1 MRRTSRLA
9 VTLVA
14 LLAVSATLFTTS
26 ARGPVLAADPL
37 TEARAQ
43 KDALEH
49 QLAEQRASLDALK
62 AKSASLSAQLDAAEA
77 ALADATA
84 EYERVSSLLEQVRI
98 DVTDIQ
104 GRIADLLSQISDLD
118 GQLRAIAADI
128 VHQTDDLRTREA
140 LLEDHLR
147 SAYEQSQTSVL
158 EVLLSSDSLDAA
170 TNQVGYLLTV
180 SEQDQALAAEIRGI
194 RAELEIKQ
202 ESLREG
208 RRALRDARVQASD
221 EERTLEERQ
230 QQLTELER
238 QAAALQA
245 AAEQR
250 RAEQEA
256 ALNAAL
262 QAQGNVEAQV
272 AASQRAFDAQNALV
286 GKLVAQQAALE
297 EARRQAEEE
306 AKKRAQ
312 QVSAR
317 GFRWPEAAPRVTQ
330 EWGPT
335 SFVLEP
341 PYTYHGV
348 YYRHFHGGIDMASGC
363 NTPILAAG
371 TGVVVASGQPLWPW
385 DSGFGVVIDHGNGVQ
400 TWYWHLQPRV
410 IVRPGQ
416 PITIGSVIG
425 YEGSTGN
432 STGCHLHFAVNDH
445 GVWENPRA
453 YLP

>member
-49 QLAEQRASLDALK
+49 QLAEQRAALDALK

-84 EYERVSSLLEQVRI
+84 EYERVSGLLEQVRI

-104 GRIADLLSQISDLD
+104 SRIADLLSQISELD

-170 TNQVGYLLTV
+170 TSQVGYLLTV
-180 SEQDQALAAEIRGI
+180 SEQDQALADEIRGI

-202 ESLREG
+202 GSLRDG
-208 RRALRDARVQASD
+208 RRALREARVQASD
-221 EERTLEERQ
+221 EEQTLKERE
-230 QQLTELER
+230 QQLTELEQ
-238 QAAALQA
+238 QAAELKA

-262 QAQGNVEAQV
+262 QAQGNVEAQI
-272 AASQRAFDAQNALV
+272 AQSQRTFDAQNALV
-286 GKLVAQQAALE
+286 DKLVAEQKALE
-297 EARRQAEEE
+297 EARRRAAEE

-385 DSGFGVVIDHGNGVQ
+385 DSGFGVVIDHGDGVQ

-416 PITIGSVIG
+416 PITIGTVIG

-445 GVWENPRA
+445 GVWENPRR